1 MRVLVVMAMHAEAEP
16 VIRELGLAAVA
27 SPPWADR
34 VPMRLYQGTHKGRDG
49 ALEVDLVVN
58 GVDAKSGLDLIGT
71 QAATASAMLGCE
83 AFKPDL
89 VVSAGTCGGFAK
101 RGGEIGKVYL
111 AKDRVWYHDR
121 RVPIPGFD
129 ALALGG
135 YAVAEMDDIAAELGL
150 DRGVVTTGDS
160 LDLSAEDAQRIEAV
174 GAHAKEMEAAA
185 VAWIAGLFGARFTAL
200 KSVTDIVDGPHLPQ
214 EEFFAN
220 LKHATERLATELVRL
235 IHAIG
240 DDAGLANG

>member
-16 VIRELGLAAVA
+16 VVRELGLAAVPA
-27 SPPWADR
+27 PPWAEH
-34 VPMRLYQGTHKGRDG
+34 VPMRLYQGRVGS
-49 ALEVDLVVN
+49 LELDLVVN
-58 GVDAKSGLDLIGT
+58 GLDAASGLDLIGT

-111 AKDRVWYHDR
+111 AVDRVWYHDR

-135 YAVAEMDDIAAELGL
+135 YEVADMDSIAAKLNL
-150 DRGVVTTGDS
+150 ARGIVTTGDS
-160 LDLSAEDAQRIEAV
+160 LHLSDEDSVRIEAV
-174 GAHAKEMEAAA
+174 GANAKEMEAAA
-185 VAWIAGLFGARFTAL
+185 VAWVAGLFGAKFTAL
-200 KSVTDIVDGPHLPQ
+200 KSVTDIVDGPHPPE
-214 EEFFAN
+214 EEFFEN
-220 LKHATERLATELVRL
+220 LKNATERLAAELVRL
-235 IHAIG
+235 VHAIA
-240 DDAGLANG
+240 DEASLA